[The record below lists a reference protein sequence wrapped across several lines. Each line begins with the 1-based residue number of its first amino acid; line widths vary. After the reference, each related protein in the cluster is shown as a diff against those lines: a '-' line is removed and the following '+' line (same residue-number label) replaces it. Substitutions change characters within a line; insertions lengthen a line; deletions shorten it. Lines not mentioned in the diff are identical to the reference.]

1 MRHSMVLAATLLLS
15 LMVQAQ
21 VYKWTDTDGKIHYG
35 NQPPADGQPAQTLD
49 IPSQPTPASGVN
61 NVRTLE
67 RAKQELRELR
77 ATSRGVP
84 VGDLDRPASRK
95 KRGKTQEPVYIG
107 YEDRARIDSLNSE
120 IRRLSSSTIGSA
132 SSRARE
138 IRAAK
143 DELRQ
148 IYRKYDIKA
157 P

>member
-35 NQPPADGQPAQTLD
+35 NQPPANGQPAQTLD

-132 SSRARE
+132 SIRARE

>member
-15 LMVQAQ
+15 LVVQAQ

-35 NQPPADGQPAQTLD
+35 NQPPANGQPAQTLD

-84 VGDLDRPASRK
+84 VGDLDHTASRK
-95 KRGKTQEPVYIG
+95 KHGKTQEPIYIG

-120 IRRLSSSTIGSA
+120 IRRLSSSTIGNA
-132 SSRARE
+132 SIRARE

>member
-15 LMVQAQ
+15 PMVQAQ

-35 NQPPADGQPAQTLD
+35 NQPPANGQPAQTLD

>member
-1 MRHSMVLAATLLLS
+1 MRPFIVFAAALLLN
-15 LMVQAQ
+15 LTVQAQ
-21 VYKWTDTDGKIHYG
+21 IYKWTDTDGKVHYG
-35 NQPPADGQPAQTLD
+35 NRPPSDGQPAQTLN
-49 IPSQPTPASGVN
+49 IPSQPTPAGGVN

-84 VGDLDRPASRK
+84 VDELDRPAPRK
-95 KRGKTQEPVYIG
+95 RSHKAQEPVYIG
-107 YEDRARIDSLNSE
+107 YEDRARIDNLNSD

-148 IYRKYDIKA
+148 IYRKYGIKV